1 MPKVGS
7 DPKHVE
13 LTRVVQDASMAHR
26 ERVSD
31 LHTDPLTWSM
41 TTSDIGTV
49 LAVASARGL
58 VAVRIGADETALER
72 EMEEEFVRASLRRA
86 GDAMAGYLA
95 ALQTHALTGRVTDLP
110 LDPRGTRFQM
120 EVWSALGEIPAG
132 QTRTYAQVAASVGK
146 PAGARA
152 VASACASNPIA
163 LAIPCHR
170 VMRGD
175 GSLAGYAW
183 GIEVKRRLLA
193 LEAHQQAA

>member
-1 MPKVGS
+1 
-7 DPKHVE
+7 
-13 LTRVVQDASMAHR
+13 MAHR

-31 LHTDPLTWSM
+31 LHIDPLTWSM
-41 TTSDIGTV
+41 TTSEIGTV
-49 LAVASARGL
+49 IAVASARGL

-72 EMEEEFVRASLRRA
+72 EMAEEFGRSSLRRA
-86 GDAMAGYLA
+86 DDAMAGYLA